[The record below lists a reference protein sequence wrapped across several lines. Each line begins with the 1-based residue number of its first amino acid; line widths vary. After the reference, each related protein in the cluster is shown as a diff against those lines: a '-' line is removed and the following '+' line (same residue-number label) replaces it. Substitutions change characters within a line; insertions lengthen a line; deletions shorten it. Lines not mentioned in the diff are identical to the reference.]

1 MKKLLT
7 VITSASILFA
17 CTSNHEGFQLLID
30 IPEAGNS
37 AVKVTLE
44 GDSIIYDGNLEN
56 GELKANIADIDHQ
69 FAMVQIQELGQPA
82 VYFHDGSDV
91 KITFDEN
98 TGYNIS
104 AGAMNDS
111 ANALNRQ
118 SDFFNQSMQVLESK
132 YVAAMDSGNTDAQNE
147 IREEALQLMSSQ
159 ESMRIDFAKRND
171 ILGASIIL
179 STQGSSATY
188 EDLKTVLDQVSEQ
201 YHSSPDYE
209 RLKEKVSIM
218 ERSEIGRSFK
228 DFSQLTP
235 DGDTLNVLS
244 VEGVYVLVD
253 FWASW
258 CRPCRAANPALV
270 ELYNTYHERGFNI
283 LGVSL
288 DRDSAAWQKG
298 ISEDGLPWPQIS
310 DLKYWQNEISTYY
323 GVQFIP
329 QNILID
335 GNGVIVA
342 KNLEPAQLTDFLS
355 NNL

>member
-179 STQGSSATY
+179 SSQGSSATY
-188 EDLKTVLDQVSEQ
+188 KDLKAVLDQVSEQ

-209 RLKEKVSIM
+209 RLKEKISIM
-218 ERSEIGRSFK
+218 ERSEIGKSFK

-235 DGDTLNVLS
+235 NGDTLNVLS
-244 VEGVYVLVD
+244 VEGAYVLID

-270 ELYNTYHERGFNI
+270 ELYKKYHKRGFNI

-288 DRDSAAWQKG
+288 DRDGAAWQKG
-298 ISEDGLPWPQIS
+298 IAEDELPWPQIS

>member
-1 MKKLLT
+1 MKKFLT
-7 VITSASILFA
+7 VFTTASILFA
-17 CTSNHEGFQLLID
+17 CTSNHEGFELNID

-44 GDSIIYDGNLEN
+44 GDSIIYDGYLEN
-56 GELKANIADIDHQ
+56 GKLKVNVADFDHQ
-69 FAMVQIQELGQPA
+69 FAMIQIQELGQPA

-91 KITFDEN
+91 QINFDEN
-98 TGYNIS
+98 TGYKIS
-104 AGAMNDS
+104 AGSMNDS
-111 ANALNRQ
+111 ANALNRE
-118 SDFFNQSMQVLESK
+118 SDFFNQSMQILESK
-132 YVAAMDSGNTDAQNE
+132 YVAAMDSGNTDAQND
-147 IREEALQLMSSQ
+147 IREEAMQLMSSQ

-188 EDLKTVLDQVSEQ
+188 EDLKAVLDQVSEEF
-201 YHSSPDYE
+201 HSAPDYF

-218 ERSEIGRSFK
+218 ERSEIGKSFK
-228 DFSQLTP
+228 DFAQTSAT
-235 DGDTLNVLS
+235 GGTLNVLA
-244 VEGVYVLVD
+244 VEGKYVLVD

-270 ELYNTYHERGFNI
+270 ELYNTYHEQGFNI

-288 DRDSAAWQKG
+288 DRDGASWQKG
-298 ISEDGLPWPQIS
+298 IKEDGLPWPQIS
-310 DLKYWQNEISTYY
+310 DLQYWQNEISTYY
-323 GVQFIP
+323 GIQFIP

-335 GNGVIVA
+335 DNGVIVA
-342 KNLEPAQLTDFLS
+342 KNMEPAELDEFLS